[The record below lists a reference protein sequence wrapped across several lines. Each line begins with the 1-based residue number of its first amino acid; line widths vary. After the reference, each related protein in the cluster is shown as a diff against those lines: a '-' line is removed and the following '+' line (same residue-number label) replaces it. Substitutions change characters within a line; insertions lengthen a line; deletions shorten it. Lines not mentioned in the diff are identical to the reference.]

1 MEIIYAQEEFPKM
14 VKKSIFLAGPTPRN
28 ELTESWR
35 KNALDILEKLG
46 YDGTVYIPEPED
58 KAFYD
63 NYDNQIEWEHAAMD
77 AADVIVFWIPRDLSV
92 DERNNLRMPAFT
104 TNVEFGLY
112 ISSGKVSIG
121 FPDGTEHI
129 NYLQHLADERN
140 ISTFNTLKDTL
151 KNALKII
158 GDGAIRIDGE
168 VKVPL
173 LIWNNKEF
181 QHWYRMQRSVG
192 NELRNLKTDYVF
204 LMPKEKQLF
213 LWICNVSVYIRNE
226 DRIKDIEFV
235 LSRTNL
241 STVVLYCWPEN
252 KLLEDTEIVLIKE
265 FRSPVN
271 NKECMVYEL
280 PGGSSL
286 DVNENML
293 DVAYHEVSEETGI
306 ELPKERMEVIHC
318 RQAVATLS
326 AHHIYAYK
334 MELNEDEME
343 RVKELIGTSHGN
355 QNETECTYL
364 EVMKVKDILNS
375 ELVDWTNVGIILE
388 ALIAPF

>member
-1 MEIIYAQEEFPKM
+1 MEIVYAQQEFPKM
-14 VKKSIFLAGPTPRN
+14 IKKSIFLAGPTPRN
-28 ELTESWR
+28 ELTKSWR
-35 KNALDILEKLG
+35 KGVIDILEKLG
-46 YDGTVYIPEPED
+46 YDGTVYIPEPEN

-63 NYDNQIEWEHAAMD
+63 NYDSQIEWEHTAMD
-77 AADVIVFWIPRDLSV
+77 AADVIVFWIPRDLSL
-92 DERNNLRMPAFT
+92 DERNNLRMPGFT

-121 FPDGTEHI
+121 FPDGAEHT
-129 NYLQHLADERN
+129 NYLRHLAEERN
-140 ISTFNTLKDTL
+140 IPTFRTLKDTL
-151 KNALKII
+151 VNALQII
-158 GDGAIRIDGE
+158 NEGTIRVGGE

-173 LIWNNKEF
+173 LIWKNKEF
-181 QHWYRMQRSVG
+181 QHWYRTQKSVG
-192 NELRNLKTDYVF
+192 NELRDLKTNYVF
-204 LMPKEKQLF
+204 LMPKAKQLF
-213 LWICNVSVYIRNE
+213 LWICNVSVYIKKE

-241 STVVLYCWPEN
+241 STVVLYCWPRD
-252 KLLEDTEIVLIKE
+252 KMLEDAEVILIKE

-306 ELPKERMEVIHC
+306 ELPKERMEEIHS

-326 AHHIYAYK
+326 AHHIHVYK
-334 MELNEDEME
+334 MELTEDEME
-343 RVKELIGTSHGN
+343 RVKGLIGTTHGN
-355 QNETECTYL
+355 QNETEYTYL
-364 EVMKVKDILNS
+364 EVKNIKDILSN

-388 ALIAPF
+388 ALISPF